1 MFRFGA
7 TVEGRAVLW
16 YHPIGKEH
24 NMIAAIVIAIIVL
37 ALLLWAVVAYNSFV
51 KLSNKAEEADA
62 GIDAELKKRYDLVPN
77 LVETVKGYAAHESS
91 TLEAVISA
99 RNEAATAE
107 GREAKDSADRGLRSA
122 LSRLFALSESY
133 PDLKANQNFLSLQD
147 DMRDI
152 ETSILNARKYYN
164 AVVREYNDSIMVFP
178 SSLIA
183 SVFHFRKKEY
193 VEIDDAHKESIRVE
207 F

>member
-1 MFRFGA
+1 
-7 TVEGRAVLW
+7 
-16 YHPIGKEH
+16 
-24 NMIAAIVIAIIVL
+24 MIAAIIIAIIIL
-37 ALLLWAVVAYNSFV
+37 ALLLWAVVSYNSFIR
-51 KLSNKAEEADA
+51 LTNKADEADA

-91 TLEAVISA
+91 TLDAVIQA
-99 RNEAATAE
+99 RNSAVSAE
-107 GREAKDSADRGLRSA
+107 GREAKDDADRGLTSA

-133 PDLKANQNFLSLQD
+133 PDLKANQNFLSLQN

-164 AVVREYNDSIMVFP
+164 AVVREYNDRIMVFP
-178 SSLIA
+178 ASLIA
-183 SVFHFRKKEY
+183 SMFRFRKKDY
-193 VEIDDAHKESIRVE
+193 VEIDEAHKENVKVE

>member
-1 MFRFGA
+1 
-7 TVEGRAVLW
+7 
-16 YHPIGKEH
+16 
-24 NMIAAIVIAIIVL
+24 MIAAIVIAIIVL

-99 RNEAATAE
+99 RNEAVTAE

-164 AVVREYNDSIMVFP
+164 AVARAFNDKMMVFP
-178 SSLIA
+178 SSMIA
-183 SVFHFRKKEY
+183 SAFHFDKREY
-193 VEIDDAHKESIRVE
+193 IEADDAERGRVDVR

>member
-1 MFRFGA
+1 MKKIIWI
-7 TVEGRAVLW
+7 VVVVVVVLLVS
-16 YHPIGKEH
+16 GSCS
-24 NMIAAIVIAIIVL
+24 
-37 ALLLWAVVAYNSFV
+37 AYNKMV
-51 KLSNKAEEADA
+51 KGEETVSTAWADVEA
-62 GIDAELKKRYDLVPN
+62 QYQRRADLIPN
-77 LVETVKGYAAHESS
+77 LVETVKGYAAHEQT
-91 TLEAVISA
+91 TLTQVVEARTQALSFNLNV
-99 RNEAATAE
+99 EDLTPEKLAE
-107 GREAKDSADRGLRSA
+107 YQQAQQNVGSA
-122 LSRLFALSESY
+122 LGRLIAIAEQY